1 MQISLWPCLLSLSY
15 LKMLKRILKIQPD
28 RMPSVCKQVEQVEIK
43 HTADINW
50 YNYFRK
56 LTLFEIAKDQRQLD
70 NLDVHQQENG

>member
-1 MQISLWPCLLSLSY
+1 
-15 LKMLKRILKIQPD
+15 
-28 RMPSVCKQVEQVEIK
+28 MPSVCKQVKQVEIK